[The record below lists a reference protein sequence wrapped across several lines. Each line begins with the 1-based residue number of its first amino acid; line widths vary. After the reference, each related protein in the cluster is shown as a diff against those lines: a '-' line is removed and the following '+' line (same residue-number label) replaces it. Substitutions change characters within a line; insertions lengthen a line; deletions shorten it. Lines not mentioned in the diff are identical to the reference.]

1 MKRESRTARPGP
13 QAESPL
19 RHLPLVD
26 LLVDTKTELLELALR
41 SGLKVFTA
49 MLEDDR
55 TAICGPR
62 YIHEPDRA
70 ASRAGTTQ
78 SEVVLGGRKVT
89 IQRPRVRTAAGEV
102 ALPTFQTMA
111 ATDPLDRRVV
121 EQMLVGVATRQY
133 ARSLE
138 PLGPEMKSRGTSKS
152 AVSRRFVARTTA
164 QLAAWQSAP
173 LDALDLVALLIDGVH
188 VSDHCLIVAL
198 GIAADGEKHALG
210 LWDGST
216 ENATV
221 CQGLLAN
228 LQSRGL
234 RTDRSLL
241 VILDGSTALRK
252 AVRATF
258 GDAGLVQRCQVHKT
272 RNILEYLNDRQR
284 PWAQAILRRAYQSA
298 DVKTAQRLLLDLAR
312 RLETEHPSAAES
324 VREGLDETLT
334 VLTLNLSAR
343 LRRSLATTNAAES
356 LLSRT
361 RHVKRNV
368 KRWRGGQMMLR
379 WVAAGVLE
387 AVKGFRRLKGYA
399 DMPTLVAALRAR
411 DRQLGLSV
419 AQEER
424 QIA

>member
-1 MKRESRTARPGP
+1 MNRKSRTAPP
-13 QAESPL
+13 VSPVDSPL

-62 YIHEPDRA
+62 YAHEPDRP
-70 ASRAGTTQ
+70 ASRAGTTR

-102 ALPTFQTMA
+102 ALPTFEVMA

-138 PLGPEMKSRGTSKS
+138 PVSPEMTTRGTSKS

-164 QLAAWQSAP
+164 QLAAWQSTP
-173 LDALDLVALLIDGVH
+173 LDGLDLVALLIDGVH
-188 VSDHCLIVAL
+188 LGDRCLIVAL
-198 GIAADGEKHALG
+198 GITADGQKHALG

-241 VILDGSTALRK
+241 VILDGSKALRK

-258 GDAGLVQRCQVHKT
+258 GDAALVQRCQVHKM
-272 RNILEYLNDRQR
+272 RNILEYLSDRDR
-284 PWAQAILRRAYQSA
+284 SWAQAILRRAYQA
-298 DVKTAQRLLLDLAR
+298 VDPKLAQRLLLDLAR
-312 RLETEHPSAAES
+312 RLEAEYPSAAES

-334 VLTLNLSAR
+334 VLTLKLSPR

-368 KRWRGGQMMLR
+368 KRWRSGQMMLR
-379 WVAAGVLE
+379 WVAAGILE
-387 AVKGFRRLKGYA
+387 AVKGFRRVKGYA
-399 DMPTLVAALRAR
+399 DMPMLVAALRAR
-411 DRQLGLSV
+411 DRQLGLGL

>member
-1 MKRESRTARPGP
+1 MKKSRIAAAVLPE
-13 QAESPL
+13 ESPL

-41 SGLKVFTA
+41 SGLKVFTT
-49 MLEDDR
+49 MLEEDR

-62 YIHEPDRA
+62 YAHEPDRP
-70 ASRAGTTQ
+70 ASRAGTVR
-78 SEVVLGGRKVT
+78 SEVVLGGRKVA

-138 PLGPEMKSRGTSKS
+138 PLGPAMTSRGTSKS
-152 AVSRRFVARTTA
+152 AVSRRFVARTAA

-173 LDALDLVALLIDGVH
+173 LDGLDLMALLIDGVH

-198 GIAADGEKHALG
+198 GITADGQKHALG

-241 VILDGSTALRK
+241 VILDGSKALRK
-252 AVRATF
+252 AVHAIF
-258 GDAGLVQRCQVHKT
+258 GQAALVQRCQVHKM
-272 RNILEYLNDRQR
+272 RNILEYLSERQR
-284 PWAQAILRRAYQSA
+284 PWARAILRRAYQSA
-298 DVKTAQRLLLDLAR
+298 DAKTAQRLLLDLAR
-312 RLETEHPSAAES
+312 RLESAYPSAAES

-334 VLTLNLSAR
+334 VLTLKLSPR
-343 LRRSLATTNAAES
+343 LRRSFATTNAAES

-379 WVAAGVLE
+379 WVAAGILE
-387 AVKGFRRLKGYA
+387 AVKGFRRVKGYA
-399 DMPTLVAALRAR
+399 DMPMLVAALRAR
-411 DRQLGLSV
+411 DQQLGFTV